1 MTRINVV
8 PPAELC
14 DQHLLAEHRELTR
27 VPSAVAR
34 AGGAVTL
41 LPADA
46 DYRLG
51 AGHVRFFYDKLGY
64 LLERYGLLHAECV
77 RRGFNVQLRWPEAA
91 RADTL
96 GVRLFGYYVPTPAAL
111 ALNRD
116 RITARMPQ
124 RPRFTEAK

>member
-27 VPSAVAR
+27 VPSAVLR
-34 AGGAVTL
+34 ANGSVTL
-41 LPADA
+41 SPAGA
-46 DYRLG
+46 AYCLG
-51 AGHVRFFYDKLGY
+51 VGHVRFFYDKLGY
-64 LLERYGLLHAECV
+64 LLERYSLLHAECV
-77 RRGFNVQLRWPEAA
+77 RRGFNVQLRWPAEA

-96 GVRLFGYYVPTPAAL
+96 GLHLFGYYVATPAAL
-111 ALNRD
+111 ALNRE

-124 RPRFTEAK
+124 RPRFTEYK